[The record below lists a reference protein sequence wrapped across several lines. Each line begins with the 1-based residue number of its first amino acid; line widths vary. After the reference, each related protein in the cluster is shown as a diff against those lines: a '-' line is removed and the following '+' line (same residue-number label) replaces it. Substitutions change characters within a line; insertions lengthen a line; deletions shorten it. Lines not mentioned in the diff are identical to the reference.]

1 MKIKVGTRG
10 SKLALIQTN
19 MVVERLKSKLSN
31 VSFEVIPIKTKG
43 DIVKKPVE
51 KIGGKGVFVSDIE
64 KLLLN
69 GEIDIAIHSMKD
81 MPSKIPDGLL
91 LTSVLKREDA
101 RDVFVG
107 KKDFFSLESG
117 AKVGTSSKR
126 RMLQLS
132 ILRPDI
138 EIVPIRGNVDT
149 RLKRIGELDGIVLA
163 AAGLKRLGLEK
174 KITNYFSIE
183 QVVPAPC
190 QGILALEFTSK
201 FLPLFEKVKDEFVDP
216 DTEYVS
222 KIERKV
228 LSISGFDCNT
238 PFGFYCEKNDDQLI
252 FHIFKNEKREKLVVD
267 KDRAYEVLGEI
278 RWE

>member
-1 MKIKVGTRG
+1 
-10 SKLALIQTN
+10 
-19 MVVERLKSKLSN
+19 
-31 VSFEVIPIKTKG
+31 
-43 DIVKKPVE
+43 
-51 KIGGKGVFVSDIE
+51 
-64 KLLLN
+64 
-69 GEIDIAIHSMKD
+69 
-81 MPSKIPDGLL
+81 
-91 LTSVLKREDA
+91 
-101 RDVFVG
+101 
-107 KKDFFSLESG
+107 
-117 AKVGTSSKR
+117 
-126 RMLQLS
+126 MLQLS

>member
-81 MPSKIPDGLL
+81 MPSKIPDGLY

-107 KKDFFSLESG
+107 KNDFFLLESG
-117 AKVGTSSKR
+117 AKIGTSSKR
-126 RMLQLS
+126 RMFQLS
-132 ILRPDI
+132 MLRPDI

-201 FLPLFEKVKDEFVDP
+201 FLPLFEKVKDEIVDP

-238 PFGFYCEKNDDQLI
+238 PFGFYCEKNDDNLV
-252 FHIFKNEKREKLVVD
+252 FHIFKNETRERLVAD
-267 KDRAYEVLGEI
+267 KERAYEVLGEI